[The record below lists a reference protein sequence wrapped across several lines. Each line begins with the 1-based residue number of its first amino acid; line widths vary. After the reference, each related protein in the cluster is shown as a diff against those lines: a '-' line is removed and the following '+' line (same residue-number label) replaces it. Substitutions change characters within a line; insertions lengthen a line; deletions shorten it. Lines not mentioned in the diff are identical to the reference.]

1 MEPQSRD
8 RASPA
13 GEVESLM
20 VRQTNIIRTGSS
32 KLETGSD
39 YFFSSIMITSA
50 TEQEREAPLAHARN
64 RIIVFQKQCIKIACL
79 IEENN
84 HK

>member
-50 TEQEREAPLAHARN
+50 TERKRKKLL
-64 RIIVFQKQCIKIACL
+64 VL
-79 IEENN
+79 DENDISTP
-84 HK
+84 K